1 MDKLTKTASKL
12 HTVFS
17 IAEKVLMALAI
28 AAIVCAGLIGVG
40 FLLGLDPDTVA
51 IGYEKIDIGYLELQ
65 IADRF
70 GPDKWVILLQ
80 ATAALVLCSICC
92 FVARRI
98 VLSITSILDPVSQ
111 GQPFHETISPSLR
124 SIAIHTI
131 ILGIAYNC
139 IAISE
144 LLLYTFAYDLPNL
157 LISEKI
163 AHISIN
169 YTIDISFLIVSGI
182 LLLLSYI
189 FRYGAQ
195 LQQLS
200 DETL

>member
-1 MDKLTKTASKL
+1 MNKLTKTASKL
-12 HTVFS
+12 RTVFS

-40 FLLGLDPDTVA
+40 FLLGWDPDTVA
-51 IGYEKIDIGYLELQ
+51 TGYENIDVGYLELQ

-80 ATAALVLCSICC
+80 GAAVLVLCSICC

-98 VLSITSILDPVSQ
+98 VQSITSILDPISR

-124 SIAIHTI
+124 RIAIHTI

-139 IAISE
+139 ITISE
-144 LLLYTFAYDLPNL
+144 FLIYTFAYDLPNL
-157 LISEKI
+157 LIGEKI
-163 AHISIN
+163 SHISIN

-189 FRYGAQ
+189 FRYGAE

>member
-1 MDKLTKTASKL
+1 MKKLTATASKL

-28 AAIVCAGLIGVG
+28 AAIVCACLVGVG

-51 IGYEKIDIGYLELQ
+51 TGYESIDIGYLELQ
-65 IADRF
+65 IPDRF
-70 GPDKWVILLQ
+70 GPDKWVVLLQ
-80 ATAALVLCSICC
+80 AAIVLVLCCVFC
-92 FVARRI
+92 LVARRI
-98 VLSITSILDPVSQ
+98 VQSITAILEPISQ
-111 GQPFHETISPSLR
+111 GQPFHATISPSLR
-124 SIAIHTI
+124 RIAIHTV

-139 IAISE
+139 ITISE
-144 LLLYTFAYDLPNL
+144 LLIYTFAYDLPNL
-157 LISEKI
+157 LIGEKI
-163 AHISIN
+163 SHVSVHC
-169 YTIDISFLIVSGI
+169 TIDISFLIVSGI

-189 FRYGAQ
+189 FRYGSE